1 MSGRIRRLSNRVG
14 NHLNIKVRLT
24 VQNLVMVAL
33 ILAVIFLSA
42 RSTSLNGQRALVD
55 NVAGR
60 QPELAHRYLKE
71 VLLVSQGFTA
81 DPHGTFDE
89 LKATASAL
97 LDGGAVLAVQGN
109 DNEVHISPLTDT
121 VLRAKLAEEIRLID
135 ELGKAGELVAA
146 DQPGTAKWKAD
157 VEAAEALSH
166 VTANVAHDAVGA
178 LTSDAQHSVA
188 SDSRLQIAIA
198 VFGIAVTLI
207 AGWSMSRQ
215 IVRRLRTFGL
225 LAKAT
230 AGGDLSVRYPSGRRD
245 EIGVLGGAFNEMAD
259 GLARLVGQLE
269 ADAKRDDFG
278 RQLSEAF
285 EMVDD
290 ESAALEIVTRA
301 IGNATGAPT
310 ELLVTNPDQTDLHRI
325 ASHPTAGGPG
335 CPVDTPFGCVAVRRG
350 APTVFNSSESLN
362 ACPKL
367 AGRPNGPCSAV
378 CIPVTFMGRASG
390 VLHATGPVGEPPGV
404 DEQHRLVT
412 LASLTGARLGTVRA
426 FSESQEQATTDPLT
440 GLFNRRAI
448 ETRLSRL
455 NANKIPYALAMADLD
470 HFKLLNDSH
479 GHEAG
484 DRALSYF
491 SDALREACRADDVV
505 GRWGGE
511 EFVAVFV
518 GTTLEEARD
527 ILERL
532 REQLAEKLTNA
543 NTPRFTSSFGVAHS
557 SDHLGM
563 DNLIRAADIAL
574 YFAKDHG
581 RDQVVL
587 SNPPKPTH
595 RPERRLMEAIAIEF
609 EGVPSVS

>member
-1 MSGRIRRLSNRVG
+1 M
-14 NHLNIKVRLT
+14 
-24 VQNLVMVAL
+24 
-33 ILAVIFLSA
+33 
-42 RSTSLNGQRALVD
+42 
-55 NVAGR
+55 
-60 QPELAHRYLKE
+60 
-71 VLLVSQGFTA
+71 
-81 DPHGTFDE
+81 
-89 LKATASAL
+89 
-97 LDGGAVLAVQGN
+97 
-109 DNEVHISPLTDT
+109 
-121 VLRAKLAEEIRLID
+121 
-135 ELGKAGELVAA
+135 
-146 DQPGTAKWKAD
+146 PG
-157 VEAAEALSH
+157 
-166 VTANVAHDAVGA
+166 
-178 LTSDAQHSVA
+178 
-188 SDSRLQIAIA
+188 
-198 VFGIAVTLI
+198 
-207 AGWSMSRQ
+207 
-215 IVRRLRTFGL
+215 
-225 LAKAT
+225 
-230 AGGDLSVRYPSGRRD
+230 
-245 EIGVLGGAFNEMAD
+245 
-259 GLARLVGQLE
+259 
-269 ADAKRDDFG
+269 DDFG

-301 IGNATGAPT
+301 IGSATGAPT

-367 AGRPNGPCSAV
+367 AGRPSGPCSAV

-448 ETRLSRL
+448 ETKLSRL
-455 NANKIPYALAMADLD
+455 NASKVPYALAMADLD
-470 HFKLLNDSH
+470 HFKMLNDSH

-484 DRALSYF
+484 DRALTYF
-491 SDALREACRADDVV
+491 SDALREACRAEDVV

-532 REQLAEKLTNA
+532 REQLADKLTDANA
-543 NTPRFTSSFGVAHS
+543 PRFTSSFGVAHS
-557 SDHLGM
+557 TDHLGM
-563 DNLIRAADIAL
+563 DDLIRAGRHRPL
-574 YFAKDHG
+574 LREGPRTRPG
-581 RDQVVL
+581 RDQQPTEADPHPRAAPHGGHRHRVRRRALRLLRRTLKNGARHPVTRRGSRRGDSRRAGPCCRSVVRGRHFNDVAADEL
-587 SNPPKPTH
+587 KAAAAADDFETLRAGQPADLG
-595 RPERRLMEAIAIEF
+595 RARARRNRRVEAVDVEA
-609 EGVPSVS
+609 